1 MIDFK
6 LVLEELSDYKHNRA
20 EVLYNNINE
29 RLNKSLKSYY
39 EELQGS
45 VNTLNYRNSLNVL
58 KKINSQSP
66 HP

>member
-6 LVLEELSDYKHNRA
+6 LVLEELNDYKHNRA

-39 EELQGS
+39 EELQES

-58 KKINSQSP
+58 KKLNNE
-66 HP
+66 